1 MGLPFRIY
9 FGLTIQKI
17 VCSGMY
23 SNVSDKSG
31 TSFTTSSKQ
40 YISMT
45 NNCCNRLNYRANT
58 DDDYL
63 TKAVF
68 LFLIK
73 LTTMNLFSVCC
84 ITNLGSQA

>member
-9 FGLTIQKI
+9 FGLTIDKI

-23 SNVSDKSG
+23 SNVSDKG
-31 TSFTTSSKQ
+31 CTSVTTSSKQ
-40 YISMT
+40 YISVR
-45 NNCCNRLNYRANT
+45 NNCCNRLNYRANP
-58 DDDYL
+58 DNDYK
-63 TKAVF
+63 TKAFF

-73 LTTMNLFSVCC
+73 LTTMNLFSVSC